1 MISKF
6 YLYTSKSWAKKL
18 LDELTEAKGAGIPYT
33 EIRESNNGKGFAIRA
48 DEFTATITD
57 KTPQDLP
64 ADFYKKD
71 I

>member
-1 MISKF
+1 MLYKF
-6 YLYTSKSWAKKL
+6 YIYTYKIWAQKL
-18 LDELTEAKGAGIPYT
+18 IDELTEAYGAGIPYT

-48 DEFTATITD
+48 DEFTGTVTG

-64 ADFYKKD
+64 ADFYKEE